1 MMVRCT
7 DESYPPWYRQKRN
20 ISYAT
25 SPGSLQ
31 DSYIREAFALSI
43 TKSKGHHPAPAR
55 APPYNNPRI
64 QGNSSSGRSEMKAI
78 RVHEYGG
85 PEVLSYEEVPVP
97 EPGSGEA
104 RVRLSASGV
113 NFIDVYQRTGT
124 YPMELPF
131 TLGLEGAGEVEAVG
145 EGVEEI
151 SPGDYVAFTMVQGAY
166 AEYIVAPVEKLVPFN
181 VTLVEARMAAAVI
194 LQGMTAHYLTHSTF
208 PVQAGQKVL
217 VHAAAGGVG
226 LLLCQLAKMR
236 GAMVI
241 GTVSTEEKARLAK
254 GAGADEVILY
264 TEQDFVEETKRIT
277 GGEGVHVVYDSV
289 GKDTFDGGLDCLQRR
304 GYMVLFGGSSGQVP
318 PVDLQILNTKGS
330 LFATRPKL
338 ADYITTREEL
348 LWRAESLF
356 TWIGQNNLD
365 VRIGGTYEL
374 ADAKLAHQ
382 DLEGRKTTGKL
393 ILIP

>member
-1 MMVRCT
+1 
-7 DESYPPWYRQKRN
+7 
-20 ISYAT
+20 
-25 SPGSLQ
+25 
-31 DSYIREAFALSI
+31 
-43 TKSKGHHPAPAR
+43 
-55 APPYNNPRI
+55 
-64 QGNSSSGRSEMKAI
+64 MKTI

-85 PEVLSYEEVPVP
+85 PEVLSYKDVPDP
-97 EPGSGEA
+97 EPGPGQA
-104 RVRLSASGV
+104 RVRLAASGI
-113 NFIDVYQRTGT
+113 NFIDVYQRTGV
-124 YPMELPF
+124 YPMDLPF
-131 TLGLEGAGEVEAVG
+131 IAGQEGAGEVEAVG

-151 SPGDYVAFTMVQGAY
+151 SPGDYVAFAGVPGAY
-166 AEYIVAPVEKLVPFN
+166 AEYVVAPAEKLVPFN
-181 VTLVEARMAAAVI
+181 VTYVEARMAAAVM

-208 PVQAGQKVL
+208 PVQEGQSVL

-236 GAMVI
+236 GANVI
-241 GTVSTEEKARLAK
+241 GTAGTEEKARLAK

-277 GGEGVHVVYDSV
+277 EGEGVHVVYDSV
-289 GKDTFDGGLDCLQRR
+289 GKDTFDGGLDSLRPR

-318 PVDLQILNTKGS
+318 PIDLQILNQKGS
-330 LFATRPKL
+330 LFVTRPKL
-338 ADYITTREEL
+338 ADHTATREEL

-365 VRIGGTYEL
+365 VRIGGTYKLSE
-374 ADAKLAHQ
+374 ADQAHR